1 MNPHIFLKALQGHIV
16 LAKPSQT
23 SLSIAGITTN
33 SNQVKN
39 GFLFIA
45 EKGVS
50 NDGHKY
56 LSAAIENGASALL
69 VERVDLVPITFQ
81 GMILQ
86 TPNTRII
93 APTMAALFYNKPSE
107 KLFCMGVTGTNG
119 KTSFTY
125 LIEHFFNTAHHPT
138 GVIGTIDHHL
148 GIKTWATELTTP
160 HPIEIQARLNDFI
173 QNQAK
178 ALAIEVSSH
187 AIDQK
192 RVEGIEFDVGVFT
205 NLTHD
210 HLDYHSTLEEY
221 FEVKQKLFTDI
232 LGRSQKQNIF
242 AIINRDDPWGAK
254 MKVHPKVTTW
264 TYGSQ
269 TLASGAT
276 PVTFSFTL
284 NKMDFTGTQF
294 IAHTPE
300 GSVALQ
306 SPLIGIHNI
315 YNVLAAIAAGMA
327 GGLSLKHLQ
336 TVLPSFKGIP
346 GRLQRVQNNKGKLVF
361 IDYAHSPDAL
371 KNVLLSIRKIQE
383 QVKTPGRIV
392 CVFGCGGDRD
402 KGKRPLMAS
411 IAEKN
416 ADLIIVTSDNPRTE
430 DPMKIISD
438 IKSGFSN
445 QTSGAWKLEPDRQKA
460 ISLAIHEAQPNDIIL
475 VAGKGHE
482 DYQII
487 GKEKF
492 YFSDYE
498 IARKIL
504 S

>member
-1 MNPHIFLKALQGHIV
+1 MDPHIFLTAFQGHLV
-16 LAKPSQT
+16 LAKPPLAP
-23 SLSIAGITTN
+23 LSITGITAN
-33 SNQVKN
+33 STQVKN

-56 LSAAIENGASALL
+56 LSAAIENGAGALL
-69 VERVDLVPITFQ
+69 VERVDLVPSTFQ

-86 TPNTRII
+86 APNTRLI
-93 APTMAALFYNKPSE
+93 APAMAALFYNKPSE

-125 LIEHFFNTAHHPT
+125 LIEHFFNTAQQLT

-148 GIKTWATELTTP
+148 GSKTWGTELTTP

-173 QNQAK
+173 QNNAK
-178 ALAIEVSSH
+178 TLAIEVSSH

-205 NLTHD
+205 NLTRD
-210 HLDYHSTLEEY
+210 HLDYHSTMEEY

-232 LGRSQKQNIF
+232 LGHSQKKTVF

-254 MKVHPKVTTW
+254 IKVHPKVKTW
-264 TYGSQ
+264 TYGNQ
-269 TLASGAT
+269 TIKSNSSSNA
-276 PVTFSFTL
+276 FSFTL

-294 IAHTPE
+294 VAHTPE
-300 GSVALQ
+300 GSVTLQ

-315 YNVLAAIAAGMA
+315 YNVLGAIAAGMA
-327 GGLSLKHLQ
+327 GGLSLQHMEFM
-336 TVLPSFKGIP
+336 LPSFAGIP
-346 GRLQRVQNNKGKLVF
+346 GRLQRVQNTKDKLIF

-371 KNVLLSIRKIQE
+371 ENVLLSIRKTQE
-383 QVKTPGRIV
+383 QVKMPGRIV

-411 IAEKN
+411 IAEKH
-416 ADLIIVTSDNPRTE
+416 ADLVIVTSDNPRTE

-438 IKSGFSN
+438 IKAGFSN

-460 ISLAIHEAQPNDIIL
+460 ITLAINEALPNDIIL

>member
-1 MNPHIFLKALQGHIV
+1 MMDPNVLITVLQDDLV
-16 LAKPSQT
+16 LVKPPMVP
-23 SLSIAGITTN
+23 LSITGVTSN
-33 SNQVKN
+33 STQVKK

-56 LSAAIENGASALL
+56 ISAAIENGAVALL
-69 VERVDLVPITFQ
+69 VEHVEFVPPAFQ

-86 TPNTRII
+86 TTNTRKMAHKI
-93 APTMAALFYNKPSE
+93 AALFYNKPSE
-107 KLFCMGVTGTNG
+107 KLFCIGVTGTNG

-125 LIEHFFNTAHHPT
+125 LVEHFFNTAHQPT

-148 GIKTWATELTTP
+148 DSKVWSTELTTP
-160 HPIEIQARLNDFI
+160 HPIELQARLSDFI
-173 QNQAK
+173 NNNAK
-178 ALAIEVSSH
+178 TLAIEISSH

-192 RVEGIEFDVGVFT
+192 RVEGIELDAGVFT
-205 NLTHD
+205 NLTRD
-210 HLDYHSTLEEY
+210 HLDYHSTMEEY
-221 FEVKQKLFTDI
+221 FEVKQKLFIDI
-232 LGRSQKQNIF
+232 LGRSKKKKVF

-254 MKVHPKVTTW
+254 MKVPPNVTQW
-264 TYGSQ
+264 TYGAK
-269 TLASGAT
+269 TTEGNA
-276 PVTFSFTL
+276 PTFSFTL

-294 IAHTPE
+294 IVHTPD
-300 GSVALQ
+300 GSMTVQ
-306 SPLIGIHNI
+306 SPLIGVHNI
-315 YNVLAAIAAGMA
+315 YNVLSAMAAGIA
-327 GGLSLKHLQ
+327 GGLSLKHLAS
-336 TVLPSFKGIP
+336 VLPSFKGIP
-346 GRLQRVQNNKGKLVF
+346 GRLQRVQNDKNKLIF

-371 KNVLLSIRKIQE
+371 ENVLLSIRKTQE
-383 QVKTPGRIV
+383 QVNMKGRIF

-402 KGKRPLMAS
+402 KGKRPMMAQ

-416 ADLIIVTSDNPRTE
+416 SDFVIVTSDNPRTE
-430 DPMKIISD
+430 DPMKIIAE
-438 IKSGFSN
+438 IKEGFTH
-445 QTSGAWKLEPDRQKA
+445 QTSGAWRIEPDRQKA
-460 ISLAIHEAQPNDIIL
+460 IIFALNEAKSNDIIL

-498 IARKIL
+498 TARKIL